1 MLGLEMRPPRAYDP
15 LPVSRKIR
23 MTQVLDD
30 IDLPAPLIPQ
40 ATQPTLTEKAVAVT
54 TMPILV
60 ALATS
65 HMLNDIIQSLIP
77 AMYPVLKA
85 AHNFSF
91 SDIGLI
97 TFTFQVTASILQ
109 PIVGSAADRRP
120 QPYLLPVGM
129 TVTLIGLALLSQA
142 GSLPAILFAAGLIGA
157 GSSIFHPEASRLAHM
172 AAGKRHGFAQSL
184 FQLGGNFG
192 SSLGPLLA
200 AWIIVPNGQGA
211 AIWFTTI
218 ALVGILIL
226 TRVGTWYASQLH
238 LLRSKPKT
246 PRPLSATPLSR
257 PRLILSIFI
266 LVLLVMSKNFYLV
279 SFTNYY
285 TFFLMHKFG
294 VAVET
299 SQVLLFVFLFAVA
312 AGTILGG
319 PVGDRFGRKA
329 VIWVSI
335 LGVAPF
341 SLALPHAGLPMTV
354 ILSIVAG
361 LIMASAFSTIV
372 VYAQELVP
380 GRVGMI
386 AGLFF
391 GVAFGGAGL
400 AAAAL
405 GELGDRTSIEYVFQV
420 CGFLPLIG
428 VLTILLPRANK
439 KAGLSK

>member
-1 MLGLEMRPPRAYDP
+1 
-15 LPVSRKIR
+15 

-30 IDLPAPLIPQ
+30 IDLPAPLLSK
-40 ATQPTLTEKAVAVT
+40 ATTPTPTAPAVAVT
-54 TMPILV
+54 TMPILI
-60 ALATS
+60 ALASS

-77 AMYPVLKA
+77 AMYPVIKETHQL
-85 AHNFSF
+85 SF

-97 TFTFQVTASILQ
+97 TFTFQLTASVLQ
-109 PIVGSAADRRP
+109 PIVGTAADRRP

-129 TVTLIGLALLSQA
+129 LLTLIGLTLLSQA
-142 GSLPAILFAAGLIGA
+142 GNLPSLLIAAGTIGA

-200 AWIIVPNGQGA
+200 AWIIVPRGQGA
-211 AIWFTTI
+211 AIWFTLI
-218 ALVGILIL
+218 ALLGIIIL
-226 TRVGTWYASQLH
+226 TRVGAWYSSQLH
-238 LLRSKPKT
+238 LLRSRPKL
-246 PRPLSATPLSR
+246 PRPVSATPLSR
-257 PRLILSIFI
+257 PRLILAMSI

-285 TFFLMHKFG
+285 TFYLIHKFG
-294 VAVET
+294 VAVDT
-299 SQVLLFVFLFAVA
+299 SQIYLFIFLFAVA

-319 PVGDRFGRKA
+319 PMSDRFGRKA

-341 SLALPHAGLPMTV
+341 SLALPHVGLQMTV
-354 ILSIVAG
+354 ILSIFAG

-372 VYAQELVP
+372 VFAQELVP

-391 GVAFGGAGL
+391 GVAFGGAGI

-405 GELGDRTSIEYVFQV
+405 GELGDRTSIEHVFEV
-420 CGFLPLIG
+420 CSYLPLIG
-428 VLTILLPRANK
+428 VLTVLLPRVRK
-439 KAGLSK
+439 SGSDSR